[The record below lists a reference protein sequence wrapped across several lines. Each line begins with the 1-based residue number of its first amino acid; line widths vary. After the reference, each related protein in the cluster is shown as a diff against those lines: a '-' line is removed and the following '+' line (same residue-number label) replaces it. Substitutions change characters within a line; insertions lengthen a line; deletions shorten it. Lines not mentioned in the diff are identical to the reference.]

1 MHKFRRSLSVERL
14 EGRSLLA
21 ADFGIPEVKLY
32 SGDEPAVVGNSLDIE
47 DVQGLRGASVQI
59 HFDQER
65 LRVDSKAVRA
75 GTAWDGKGMAIANIN
90 HIDGIINAF
99 VFSIHELEDAT
110 GSLIE
115 IDFQPST
122 PAPTAHSPNATAQA
136 VRPPDLPNATAQAVR
151 PPDLPNATASAVRP
165 PDLPNAMA
173 QAVRPS
179 ELPNSTAQAVRPPDL
194 PNATAQAVRP
204 PDSPNAT
211 AQAVRPTTA
220 PSPSASP
227 ITPARPGRGFSPPP
241 RAEGEAAAI
250 ELIAAAKIDAA
261 ESTRDF
267 CVPATPQSPWGLPFP
282 DDWQKKLRSRW
293 GLD

>member
-122 PAPTAHSPNATAQA
+122 PAPTAPSPNATAQA
-136 VRPPDLPNATAQAVR
+136 VRPPDLPNA
-151 PPDLPNATASAVRP
+151 
-165 PDLPNAMA
+165 M
-173 QAVRPS
+173 
-179 ELPNSTAQAVRPPDL
+179 
-194 PNATAQAVRP
+194 
-204 PDSPNAT
+204 

-220 PSPSASP
+220 PSPSAPP

-241 RAEGEAAAI
+241 RAEGEADAI
-250 ELIAAAKIDAA
+250 ELIAAAKTDAA

>member
-136 VRPPDLPNATAQAVR
+136 VRPPDLPNA
-151 PPDLPNATASAVRP
+151 
-165 PDLPNAMA
+165 MA

-179 ELPNSTAQAVRPPDL
+179 ELPNSPAQAVRPPDL